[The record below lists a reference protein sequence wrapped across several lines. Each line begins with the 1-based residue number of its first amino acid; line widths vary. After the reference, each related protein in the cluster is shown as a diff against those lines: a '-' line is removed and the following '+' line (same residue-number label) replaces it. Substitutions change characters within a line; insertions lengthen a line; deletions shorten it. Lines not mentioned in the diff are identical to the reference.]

1 MVVKDANGFGNGFG
15 NSGLFTKIKGAPEL
29 EIGVDVFG
37 L

>member
-1 MVVKDANGFGNGFG
+1 MVVKDANGFGNG
-15 NSGLFTKIKGAPEL
+15 GLFAKIKGAPEL